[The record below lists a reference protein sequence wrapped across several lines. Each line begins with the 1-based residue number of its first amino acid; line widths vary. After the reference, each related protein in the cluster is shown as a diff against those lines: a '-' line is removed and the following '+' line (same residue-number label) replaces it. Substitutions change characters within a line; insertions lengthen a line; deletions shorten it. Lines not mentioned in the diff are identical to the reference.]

1 MFQVQQLCTGG
12 WCPVEQGNFRSVM
25 KAVTAARY
33 RTAQQ
38 GSDHRIVDL
47 SLKAV
52 VEVVAEG
59 SIQQAPNTQLRS
71 GCLRES
77 TRELDELGNGMRA
90 ATPPNKPP
98 GRRLTHGMPRLA
110 KHEQM

>member
-1 MFQVQQLCTGG
+1 MFQVQQRCTGG
-12 WCPVEQGNFRSVM
+12 WCPVEQGIYRTVF

-59 SIQQAPNTQLRS
+59 SIQQAPNRQLRS
-71 GCLRES
+71 GFLRES
-77 TRELDELGNGMRA
+77 TGPLDELSNEMRA

-110 KHEQM
+110 KREQM